1 MDEQDEA
8 GHSTT
13 SFWSSLMPKS
23 GVMWKET
30 DFWGDVALELRRSQ
44 LLGQDPSAHHSRPA
58 TTPADVSGFS
68 LLRPHRAPSPYSGPV
83 GGRFRRR
90 DPRIERDIQKRRER
104 AFRGGDVSLGRAFI
118 EMHMPAS
125 VVLREDIVR
134 ADAAQ
139 HAATELIKSQDRRKE
154 ASKYSQRLVR
164 KVSRSPSLYSN
175 ARKEKKASRRRTSNR
190 ASEARADGDVE
201 DVQMML
207 RRRERRSS
215 LLGERPAQEREERKK
230 SPELVP
236 RLTIN
241 YADTAKLR
249 EALTVDEPSGR
260 SGSPSKQEQERNL
273 SGRARRLV
281 QRQRQKLAQEKSKD
295 KKFKDV
301 PTSARAAAM
310 QALQVEGERIA
321 EMIRMKDEEQLSDFE
336 RYDEDGDGLL
346 QLTEIRGVLEDAGL
360 LPRSA
365 EEKAGVRRSIV
376 NMSLGVQDGE
386 TDEENEIE
394 QAGGSAAQAQINQT
408 RLARSVAL
416 SQSQM
421 PALLSRIRRRFRT
434 VRQKKNQVHFNQT
447 DTPEERELEV
457 AGVLRLLQ
465 DLKYLPDS
473 DEARSDFGRW
483 LLSTVR
489 SKTEQKE
496 DPSQGLKGL
505 SALKRSSTS
514 AAPKAEALLPQPTR
528 RTTTTRTR
536 TSRVLLS
543 SEESDNA
550 SEVASSRPSSG
561 HPDSRAVR
569 IQSKVDILDM
579 KLGDNE
585 ARRDFVVLEDLPRLL
600 TDMKFDKDGFE
611 VMVDFLEEAHGRLAA
626 KRQLQTA
633 EELGLRSRTLFQ
645 EFRKELEAQQ
655 DLFHSFD
662 DTHSGVLKKVEVW
675 VALSNLGLLPSF
687 DQNKVGML
695 VMISLACEEATRA
708 SEVCRRFTS
717 GNAPRLTQRFGG
729 TKAALK
735 ALLQGSEF
743 LSIASHVGSLD
754 EGCMDFQG
762 FLTLVHAVR
771 QMVSGR
777 LREELRPVF
786 DRMLRRRKRLNNSY
800 SEEAVSVLEVSQAL
814 EELQLGP
821 RQRDDQAKIYE
832 LLNEVNEFGFQPL
845 TLDFE
850 SFVRFVRQVKEWQA
864 MRHRA
869 EDRGYGANLNLD
881 ERQVDEYRVI
891 FDIIDV
897 HGNGELDLTGVKRAY
912 GLLQQKSLPFEEL
925 RRFFETLDLDSS
937 GSISFR
943 EFLHMTNLVAKQ
955 HRYRAVPAGSSI
967 FSPRRGSAGRGMSPF
982 LSRRS
987 SENA

>member
-1 MDEQDEA
+1 
-8 GHSTT
+8 
-13 SFWSSLMPKS
+13 
-23 GVMWKET
+23 
-30 DFWGDVALELRRSQ
+30 
-44 LLGQDPSAHHSRPA
+44 
-58 TTPADVSGFS
+58 
-68 LLRPHRAPSPYSGPV
+68 
-83 GGRFRRR
+83 
-90 DPRIERDIQKRRER
+90 
-104 AFRGGDVSLGRAFI
+104 
-118 EMHMPAS
+118 
-125 VVLREDIVR
+125 
-134 ADAAQ
+134 
-139 HAATELIKSQDRRKE
+139 
-154 ASKYSQRLVR
+154 
-164 KVSRSPSLYSN
+164 
-175 ARKEKKASRRRTSNR
+175 
-190 ASEARADGDVE
+190 
-201 DVQMML
+201 
-207 RRRERRSS
+207 
-215 LLGERPAQEREERKK
+215 
-230 SPELVP
+230 
-236 RLTIN
+236 
-241 YADTAKLR
+241 
-249 EALTVDEPSGR
+249 
-260 SGSPSKQEQERNL
+260 
-273 SGRARRLV
+273 LV

-600 TDMKFDKDGFE
+600 TDTKFDKDGFE